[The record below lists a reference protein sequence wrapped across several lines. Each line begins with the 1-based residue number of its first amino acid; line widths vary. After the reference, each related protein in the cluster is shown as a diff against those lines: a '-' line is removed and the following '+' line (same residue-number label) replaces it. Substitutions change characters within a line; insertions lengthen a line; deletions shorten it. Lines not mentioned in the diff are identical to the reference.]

1 MELQRNTIETYMRQW
16 TGRTVTVEALQQLG
30 AESTGAAA
38 LKAFG
43 YGQPLLID
51 YRDNGER
58 RRVVLRQV
66 KRNGFTR
73 PIRRTSG
80 IGSTAS

>member
-1 MELQRNTIETYMRQW
+1 
-16 TGRTVTVEALQQLG
+16 
-30 AESTGAAA
+30 